1 MQQPNPNGYPQQDQR
16 PFAPPREKRHGRAA
30 RIVRGYLMI
39 AGGVATVVGL
49 TLLIVSLFVKIQ
61 DWL

>member
-1 MQQPNPNGYPQQDQR
+1 MQQPNPNGGPQQ
-16 PFAPPREKRHGRAA
+16 APRQFEAPREKRHGRAM